1 MPDDPASSPDN
12 LAAIAQS
19 LAADPDNAPFLAAL
33 DLVATGYS
41 QKKASA
47 ETGISGPRLW
57 AWANRTAERRELY
70 AHAREGQ
77 ARALADETLEI
88 SDAATNEGE
97 RVARLRVDTR
107 KWLASKLLPK
117 EYGDRLE
124 VSGTFANLDVRQLTD
139 DQVRRLADGE
149 APASVL
155 TAVIPRALPAP
166 EPLPNVVAGDDDAG
180 A

>member
-1 MPDDPASSPDN
+1 MSQPDPTDR
-12 LAAIAQS
+12 
-19 LAADPDNAPFLAAL
+19 ADPPEPSEDPVTEAVFSAAL
-33 DLVATGYS
+33 ELLASGLTTKQACKKLHINRSTLWRYAT
-41 QKKASA
+41 ASEA
-47 ETGISGPRLW
+47 
-57 AWANRTAERRELY
+57 RRDSY
-70 AHAREGQ
+70 AHARDQQ

-88 SDAATNEGE
+88 SDQATNEGE

-117 EYGDRLE
+117 EFGDRLE

-139 DQVRRLADGE
+139 DQIRRLSDGE

-166 EPLPNVVAGDDDAG
+166 EPLPNVVAADDDTG